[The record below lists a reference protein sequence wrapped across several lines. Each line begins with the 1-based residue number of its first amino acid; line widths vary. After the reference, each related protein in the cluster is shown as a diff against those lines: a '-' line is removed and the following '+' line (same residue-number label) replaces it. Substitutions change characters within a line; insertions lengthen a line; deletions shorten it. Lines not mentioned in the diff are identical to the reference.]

1 MQFGYGFGSGFP
13 HRLQKRSAGLAFAPH
28 FVQLVTG
35 IVELVEGV
43 CAGSDR
49 GLGAGGFFF
58 GIAEGADFPDIAPTS
73 HNAAPSTI
81 TAMLRTGVPPPK
93 RLKIRSCIPN
103 AGRMSDTIPHH
114 NQHRAPLLEFRFH
127 GISCLSAHLID
138 SRQS

>member
-13 HRLQKRSAGLAFAPH
+13 HRLQKRSAGAAFAPH
-28 FVQLVTG
+28 FEQLITG

-43 CAGSDR
+43 CAGSDL

-58 GIAEGADFPDIAPTS
+58 GVAEGADFPNIAPTS

-103 AGRMSDTIPHH
+103 AGRISDTTPITTSTAPHGWSFVLTV
-114 NQHRAPLLEFRFH
+114 LLPV
-127 GISCLSAHLID
+127 SPP
-138 SRQS
+138 